1 MQPNPGLF
9 SVTARLYNL
18 REKTQPLETRSHL
31 EEIDAVFG
39 GAKNLGGT
47 PKNAILKTKRLN

>member
-1 MQPNPGLF
+1 M
-9 SVTARLYNL
+9 
-18 REKTQPLETRSHL
+18 SHL

-47 PKNAILKTKRLN
+47 PKNAILKTYLNIEAK